1 MANTGLDLINAI
13 VANQTLMGLDNCP
26 GVSAQ
31 MSCAVYGSVQD
42 DSGKGTDIQNNS
54 SMQKDIN
61 IAVGFGGANSET
73 AVWHFLV
80 TSSSPIHH
88 FVVVPWYKSNIPQ
101 GQVYTV
107 FMAYEINATNKYSV
121 GDYVH
126 GTGNFAP
133 APGGTGYK
141 TEWSVN
147 QLSTMLSDLLTSPT
161 AWQNYFGNV
170 GAAQATKIT
179 YWKYKI
185 TTLTSAISN
194 VNAYNR
200 LCT

>member
-13 VANQTLMGLDNCP
+13 VANPILMGLDNCP
-26 GVSAQ
+26 AVPAQ

-42 DSGKGTDIQNNS
+42 DSGSGTHIQNNS

-73 AVWHFLV
+73 AVWHFLLTPV
-80 TSSSPIHH
+80 HH
-88 FVVVPWYKSNIPQ
+88 FVVIPWYKSNVPQ

-107 FMAYEINATNKYSV
+107 FMAYENKYSV
-121 GDYVH
+121 GQYVN
-126 GTGNFAP
+126 GTGGIAP
-133 APGGTGYK
+133 TPGGKGYK
-141 TEWSVN
+141 TEWSVS
-147 QLSTMLSDLLTSPT
+147 QLSTMFSDLLTKST
-161 AWQNYFGNV
+161 AWEEYFGKV
-170 GAAQATKIT
+170 GQAQATKIT

-185 TTLTSAISN
+185 TTLTSAITN
-194 VNAYNR
+194 VNAYKK